1 MLDTLTNSFIK
12 KPKQT
17 SFEGEDHDEEILY
30 VFRSA
35 VITNVG
41 WLVMSAFLLLAP
53 IVFNSFILL
62 ATREFPNILS
72 PSIIFIINIFW
83 YIFTFGFMFERF
95 LNWFFNIHIITNK
108 RVMDM
113 DFDHLL
119 HRNISE
125 APLRNIEDITYTISG
140 AIETVFNF
148 GTVSIQTAAE
158 KRELEFYRVADPA
171 KIQDLLS
178 DMVSNARRY
187 RGR

>member
-1 MLDTLTNSFIK
+1 
-12 KPKQT
+12 
-17 SFEGEDHDEEILY
+17 
-30 VFRSA
+30 
-35 VITNVG
+35 
-41 WLVMSAFLLLAP
+41 
-53 IVFNSFILL
+53 
-62 ATREFPNILS
+62 
-72 PSIIFIINIFW
+72 
-83 YIFTFGFMFERF
+83 MFERF

-158 KRELEFYRVADPA
+158 KRELEFYQVADPA